1 MRTGEFLSLCFYSHS
16 GSQFCPVITL
26 PFLDHLF
33 GHCVPSIFAT
43 FLPRNMKRPLD
54 KISLNFS
61 LTQPTNLP
69 SCRNLTRIFCGPGCQ
84 VVKEICGG
92 RVVVLGTGTQ
102 PILAISSHC
111 AVSQAGGRWHLTI
124 VYKLLRIP
132 NYPNSLNMLT
142 SALWVREKG
151 RVIVRSQGARTPHPV
166 ASLNH
171 APASILS
178 CFQYPQLL
186 NSASTILNSQLLFEH
201 KLKTN

>member
-54 KISLNFS
+54 KSSLNFS

-102 PILAISSHC
+102 PILAILSHC

-151 RVIVRSQGARTPHPV
+151 RVIVRSQGARTPPW
-166 ASLNH
+166 L
-171 APASILS
+171 LWTM
-178 CFQYPQLL
+178 PQLPFSL
-186 NSASTILNSQLLFEH
+186 VSSTHSY
-201 KLKTN
+201 